1 VPRAFGGLGAAPNDL
16 LDVTLPIAEACMSTA
31 WVCNFVVNHSWL
43 FAHFPDRAQQETWGG
58 AFPYMFI
65 TTVSNPIGR
74 GRAVDGGYRVTG
86 HWKWASGV
94 MHADWIIGFVNLGS
108 DTAPILGLALFPVAE
123 AKIIDTWHT
132 DGLCG
137 SGSHDIVVEDIF
149 VPAHRIAMIAPILDG
164 TSGAAERFGN
174 PIYGMPMV
182 PFLGFAAAA
191 AAIGGAR
198 TAITAVTKRLAVH
211 TRVGE
216 TVTQV
221 EKPVSQ
227 TRLAR
232 ADLLARAGEILMRQV
247 GSEMADYQ
255 KLPDSE
261 RLGARVRW
269 RAQTAQAV
277 HLSREA
283 IQMASASAG
292 SSLHFLDNPLQRIMR
307 DINIQSTH
315 YAFDQDSADEQY
327 GRVLVGMMPS
337 SPLV

>member
-1 VPRAFGGLGAAPNDL
+1 
-16 LDVTLPIAEACMSTA
+16 
-31 WVCNFVVNHSWL
+31 
-43 FAHFPDRAQQETWGG
+43 
-58 AFPYMFI
+58 MFI

-74 GRAVDGGYRVTG
+74 GRGVDGGYRISAR
-86 HWKWASGV
+86 WKWASGV

-108 DTAPILGLALFPVAE
+108 DTAPILGLAFFPAAD

-137 SGSHDIVVEDIF
+137 SGSHDIVVEDLF
-149 VPAHRIAMIAPILDG
+149 VPLHRIAMIAPILEG
-164 TSGAAERFGN
+164 TSGAAERFAS

-182 PFLGFAAAA
+182 PFLGFAAAG

-198 TAITAVTKRLAVH
+198 AAITAIEKRLAVH
-211 TRVGE
+211 VRVGE

-232 ADLLARAGEILMRQV
+232 ADLLARAGEILMRQI
-247 GSEMADYQ
+247 GIEMADYQ
-255 KLPDSE
+255 SLSDKE
-261 RLGARVRW
+261 RLVARVRW

-283 IQMASASAG
+283 IQMAGASAG
-292 SSLHFLDNPLQRIMR
+292 SSFHFLDNPLQRIMR

-337 SPLV
+337 SPLF